1 LPPDGGFAVGAG
13 YRQTLLLRGLTELH
27 VRGIVSTKSYEHLDL
42 RLYFPRSDALVFGEF
57 GLRYRNYPEE
67 DFWGLGGKSWE
78 SLRTT
83 FRLEDLNTTGAIGVS
98 PWWFL
103 RAGVRGG
110 YLDVNIG
117 PGRDE
122 DRPSIEQIFAPP
134 IVPGLERQTDFWHY
148 GAFLTADYRDDWR
161 DPTRGGLYSAEWTR
175 YLDQKIGRY
184 DFSRLNIDLR
194 QYFPGPQPDATVAA
208 RAMWSFSRREPGNRV
223 PFWMQPTVG
232 GGNDVRGYL
241 QYRFRDENSFVA
253 NLEYRWRFFGLFQAL
268 AFADAGR
275 VFSSPGDLGLNGIRG
290 SVGVGGRFKLGRALV
305 LGLDLAW
312 SPEGVR
318 LWYRGSQMF

>member
-1 LPPDGGFAVGAG
+1 
-13 YRQTLLLRGLTELH
+13 
-27 VRGIVSTKSYEHLDL
+27 
-42 RLYFPRSDALVFGEF
+42 
-57 GLRYRNYPEE
+57 
-67 DFWGLGGKSWE
+67 
-78 SLRTT
+78 
-83 FRLEDLNTTGAIGVS
+83 
-98 PWWFL
+98 
-103 RAGVRGG
+103 
-110 YLDVNIG
+110 
-117 PGRDE
+117 
-122 DRPSIEQIFAPP
+122 
-134 IVPGLERQTDFWHY
+134 VPGLERQTDFWHY